1 MARGLTVCPTPGC
14 PQLTPGGRCGTC
26 RRKAEA
32 ERGTAAQRGY
42 DNQHR
47 TIFRPKVLARAGY
60 ICQANLPGCAG
71 TATVADHYPLSRRE
85 LVEAG
90 LNPNNP
96 KYGRALCKPC
106 HDRETAR
113 NQPGGWNQR

>member
-1 MARGLTVCPTPGC
+1 MTRLKVCATPGC
-14 PQLTPGGRCGTC
+14 PQLTPRTLCNTC
-26 RRKAEA
+26 DRDLDKT
-32 ERGTAAQRGY
+32 RGSSAARGY
-42 DNQHR
+42 GHKHR
-47 TIFRPKVLARAGY
+47 TLFRPKVLARAGH
-60 ICQANLPGCAG
+60 ICELCKIAV
-71 TATVADHYPLSRRE
+71 ATVADHHPLSRRE

-96 KYGRALCKPC
+96 EHGRALCKPC